1 MFVKKKKNRSLSILL
16 LLGICSLGV
25 YIILSNLTDNI
36 VFFYPPSE
44 IDKIKD
50 TKKKARI
57 GGLVK
62 QGSIKYIDDK
72 KLLFTITDFSQEIEI
87 EYSGVLPALFREG
100 QGIVAEGVLSS
111 PKLFIASRLLAKH
124 DEKYMPP
131 EIGKKLKGDMQ
142 K

>member
-1 MFVKKKKNRSLSILL
+1 MFVKKKKNRFLSILL

-25 YIILSNLTDNI
+25 YIVLSNLTDNI

-50 TKKKARI
+50 INKKARV

-62 QGSIKYIDDK
+62 QRSIKHIKDK

-111 PKLFIASRLLAKH
+111 PKLFIASKLLTKH

-131 EIGKKLKGDMQ
+131 EINRKIKNH
-142 K
+142 

>member
-1 MFVKKKKNRSLSILL
+1 MFVKKKKNRFLSILL

-50 TKKKARI
+50 TKKKARV

-62 QGSIKYIDDK
+62 HGSIKHIEDK

-131 EIGKKLKGDMQ
+131 EIGRKVKND
-142 K
+142 

>member
-1 MFVKKKKNRSLSILL
+1 MFVKKKKNRFLSILL

-25 YIILSNLTDNI
+25 YIVLSNLTDNI

-50 TKKKARI
+50 INKKARV

-62 QGSIKYIDDK
+62 QGSIKHIKDK

-111 PKLFIASRLLAKH
+111 PKLFIASKLLTKH

-131 EIGKKLKGDMQ
+131 EVAKSLKEQ
-142 K
+142 HN

>member
-1 MFVKKKKNRSLSILL
+1 
-16 LLGICSLGV
+16 V
-25 YIILSNLTDNI
+25 YIVLSNLTDNI

-50 TKKKARI
+50 INKKARV

-62 QGSIKYIDDK
+62 QGSIKHIKDK

-111 PKLFIASRLLAKH
+111 PKLFIASKLLTKH

-131 EIGKKLKGDMQ
+131 EINRKIKNH
-142 K
+142 